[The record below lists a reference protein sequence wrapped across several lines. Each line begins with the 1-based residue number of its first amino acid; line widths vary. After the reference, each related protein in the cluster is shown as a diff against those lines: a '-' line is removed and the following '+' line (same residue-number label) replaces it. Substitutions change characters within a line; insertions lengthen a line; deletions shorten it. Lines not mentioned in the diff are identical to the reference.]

1 MRGAGRVSLAAI
13 VLMIVGDA
21 QHHLLHRAHPVAP
34 MRSSTT
40 RGTYSPT

>member
-21 QHHLLHRAHPVAP
+21 QHHLLHR
-34 MRSSTT
+34 RT
-40 RGTYSPT
+40 R